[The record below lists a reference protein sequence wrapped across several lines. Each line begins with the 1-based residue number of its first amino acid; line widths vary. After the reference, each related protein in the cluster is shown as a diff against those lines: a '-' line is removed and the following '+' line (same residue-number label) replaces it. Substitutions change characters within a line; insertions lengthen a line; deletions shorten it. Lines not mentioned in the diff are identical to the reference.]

1 MEERRVVVTG
11 MGIVSPIGSTIKD
24 YWESLKNGRSGVG
37 NITTFDVSK
46 FDCHIAAEIRNF
58 SPEAYISSKE
68 VRRLDRF
75 TQLAVVAAKDALS
88 DSNLLL
94 AKENIF
100 RIGVLIG
107 SGIGGLKTIEDQHT
121 ILLEK
126 GPGRVSPFLIPMM
139 IVNMAPGYVAI
150 SLGLKGPNSC
160 VATACASGTHAIGD
174 AFKIIQRGQADV
186 MFAGGAESC
195 ITPLGVG
202 GFCSLRALATQYN
215 SNPEKASRPFDLK
228 RDGFVMG
235 EGSGIVV
242 LEELEHALRRNA
254 KIYAE
259 VIGYGLSDDA
269 YHMTAPDPDGRGASE
284 AILMAMKD
292 AQIKP
297 QDVSYI
303 NTHGTSTQLND
314 KVETMAIK
322 ITFGEYAK
330 KIPASSTKSMTGH
343 LLGAAGAV
351 EFIVAVLTTM
361 HDVMPPTINY
371 EFPDPE
377 CDLDYVPN
385 KSRKGIVNVS
395 LSNSLGF
402 GGHNATIIV
411 RKFK

>member
-1 MEERRVVVTG
+1 MEKRRIVVTG
-11 MGIVSPIGSTIKD
+11 MGVVSPIGSTVKD

-58 SPEAYISSKE
+58 SPHAYINPKE
-68 VRRLDRF
+68 TRRLDRF

-94 AKENIF
+94 DKENPF

-126 GPGRVSPFLIPMM
+126 GPDRISPFLIPMM

-186 MFAGGAESC
+186 MFTGGAESC

-284 AILMAMKD
+284 AMLMAIKD
-292 AQIKP
+292 AELQPRDIN
-297 QDVSYI
+297 YI
-303 NTHGTSTQLND
+303 NAHGTSTQLND
-314 KVETMAIK
+314 KVETMAVK

-330 KIPASSTKSMTGH
+330 KIPTSSTKSMTGH

-361 HDVMPPTINY
+361 HDVIPPTINY

-385 KSRKGIVNVS
+385 KSRGKIVNVS

>member
-1 MEERRVVVTG
+1 MEKRRIVVTG
-11 MGIVSPIGSTIKD
+11 MGVVSPVGSTIRD

-58 SPEAYISSKE
+58 SPFDYISPKE

-75 TQLAVVAAKDALS
+75 TQLAVVAAKDALA

-94 AKENIF
+94 DKEDLS

-126 GPGRVSPFLIPMM
+126 GPSRVSPFLIPMM

-215 SNPEKASRPFDLK
+215 NNPEKASRPFDLK
-228 RDGFVMG
+228 REGFVMG

-242 LEELEHALRRNA
+242 LEELEHALSRNA

-259 VIGYGLSDDA
+259 VAGYGLSDDA

-284 AILMAMKD
+284 AMLMAIKD

-303 NTHGTSTQLND
+303 NAHGTSTQLND

-343 LLGAAGAV
+343 LLGASGAV
-351 EFIVAVLTTM
+351 EFIVAVLTTV
-361 HDVMPPTINY
+361 HDVIPPTINY

-385 KSRKGIVNVS
+385 KSREKTVNVS